1 MLEVA
6 PTHKVGL
13 LYSTKSVSVMI
24 IPTIPLLGYEQKTAD
39 CPLAI
44 QQVTQR

>member
-13 LYSTKSVSVMI
+13 LHSTKSVSVMI